1 MLKTYELVQ
10 ETIRYHV
17 LSEIGD
23 RSEMSEYDRNNLADR
38 IVDFIAPDGN
48 LEYVSPYTLQR
59 MIGEQSPN
67 VRLGDLIKDMVRREL
82 WDYTM
87 TAIRVALR
95 GNESE

>member
-10 ETIRYHV
+10 ETVRYHV
-17 LSEIGD
+17 INEIGN
-23 RSEMSEYDRNNLADR
+23 RSEMSEYERNNLADS
-38 IVDFIAPDGN
+38 IVDYIAPDGN

-82 WDYTM
+82 WDYTI
-87 TAIRVALR
+87 TAIRVALL